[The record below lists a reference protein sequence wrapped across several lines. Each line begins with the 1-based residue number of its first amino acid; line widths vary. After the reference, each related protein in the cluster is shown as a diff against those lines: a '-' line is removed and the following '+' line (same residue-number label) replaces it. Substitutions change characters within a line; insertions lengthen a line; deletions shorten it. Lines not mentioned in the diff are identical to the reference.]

1 MWSETCALMLFCVG
15 TLYILMKALNLPDDA
30 SFEVGSKLE
39 L

>member
-1 MWSETCALMLFCVG
+1 MCGAFLLFAG
-15 TLYILMKALNLPDDA
+15 TLYILMKELNLPDDA

>member
-1 MWSETCALMLFCVG
+1 MLSDMCGAFLLFAG